1 MEAATSTTTRV
12 LVPPK
17 GWAFPNLREL
27 WEHRDL
33 VYFLVRRDV
42 VIRYKQALIGPLWAV
57 IQPLALAAVFT
68 VFLGLVAK
76 VDPPEGIPYPVY
88 AVTGMVMWL
97 AFSQMLERT
106 SRSTIDSEN
115 LISKIYFP
123 RIAIP
128 VAAAL
133 PPIVDFAVGFVVV
146 VALDLAYGFAPT
158 VKIFAAPAALLLALM
173 TALGFGL
180 WLSALNVKYRDIQLA
195 VPTILLIG
203 LFITQIAYPLD
214 QVPAQLQPIY
224 ALNPMV
230 GVIELFRWS
239 LIPNDWPGLLLV
251 IPVITGIV
259 TLVTGAL
266 YYERAQR
273 NFADFI

>member
-1 MEAATSTTTRV
+1 MEAASSTATRV
-12 LVPPK
+12 IVPKK
-17 GWAFPNLREL
+17 GWSFPDLGEL
-27 WEHRDL
+27 WHSRDL
-33 VYFLVRRDV
+33 LYFLVRRDV

-57 IQPLALAAVFT
+57 IQPLALAGVFT

-76 VDPPEGIPYPVY
+76 VEPPAGIPYPVY
-88 AVTGMVMWL
+88 AVSGMVMWIC
-97 AFSQMLERT
+97 FSQMLERS

-133 PPIVDFAVGFVVV
+133 PPIVDFAVGFLVV
-146 VALDLAYGFAPT
+146 VALDWAYGFEPT
-158 VKIFAAPAALLLALM
+158 IRILAVPAAVLLAFM

-180 WLSALNVKYRDIQLA
+180 WLSALNVRYRDIQLA
-195 VPTILLIG
+195 VPTALLIG

-214 QVPAQLQPIY
+214 QVPADLQPIY

-230 GVIELFRWS
+230 GVIELFRWC

-251 IPVITGIV
+251 IPTVTGV
-259 TLVTGAL
+259 LTLITGAL
-266 YYERAQR
+266 YYERSQR
-273 NFADFI
+273 QFADFI